1 MKKLIAF
8 FLPEIIKSYIR
19 IIKNKINLSKC
30 SKNICNT
37 EKLREVDNNFCE
49 EIFNSSK
56 INNDW
61 ENKMRIN
68 LSFLNLPD
76 DNQGINKGDQKAIYY
91 LIKGLKINS
100 VLEIGTHIGVS
111 TYYFANAL
119 KDVDNDYN
127 IVTVDIIDV
136 NDINIKHWEN
146 FGATS
151 SPLSLLEIGGL
162 SDNVDFIKSNSVD
175 YMKSCT
181 QNFDLIFLDGSHE
194 AEVVYNEIP
203 LALSLLNPNG
213 IILLHDYYPNNK
225 PIWNNNIILPG
236 PYLATDRY
244 NNEGVDFKTIPFGDL
259 PWQTKNNSN
268 SSSLAIISKTN

>member
-49 EIFNSSK
+49 EIFNSSE

-61 ENKMRIN
+61 ENKMKNN

-76 DNQGINKGDQKAIYY
+76 DNHGINKGDQKAIYY

-136 NDINIKHWEN
+136 NDINIKHWKN
-146 FGATS
+146 FGATN
-151 SPLSLLEIGGL
+151 SPLSLMEIGGL
-162 SDNVDFIKSNSVD
+162 SDNVEFIKSNSVD

-225 PIWNNNIILPG
+225 PIWNNNVILPG
-236 PYLATDRY
+236 PYLAINRY
-244 NNEGVDFKTIPFGDL
+244 NNEAVDFKASPFGDL